1 MNKSGQ
7 PEDPVRAAAD
17 LLRKAKS
24 GLPQA
29 EAKLELQENSRYVEY
44 FRGKD
49 LARYIEAHPGAL
61 NERAG
66 AARGQHAERS
76 CGAVQYLRPWLRGE
90 MLAMVV

>member
-29 EAKLELQENSRYVEY
+29 EAKLELQE
-44 FRGKD
+44 
-49 LARYIEAHPGAL
+49 PG
-61 NERAG
+61 RA
-66 AARGQHAERS
+66 E
-76 CGAVQYLRPWLRGE
+76 
-90 MLAMVV
+90 